1 LLLENEPNFVDKDAQ
16 LGVEFELEHGD
27 TMPRILPVVK
37 QEAKFSWKGCRND
50 VLVLPSMIS
59 RCIECSFS
67 MISGGMGCSS
77 LFWGR
82 WGRKG
87 SGFQCTSFLFFFFLS
102 FFIFWLELSI

>member
-1 LLLENEPNFVDKDAQ
+1 MLLENEPNFVDKDAQ

-67 MISGGMGCSS
+67 MISGGMGCSP
-77 LFWGR
+77 LF
-82 WGRKG
+82 
-87 SGFQCTSFLFFFFLS
+87 
-102 FFIFWLELSI
+102 